1 MLGLGE
7 HVYLPIFDLP
17 ERTSPYPAN
26 VVTEYM
32 KIATAEA
39 ERGFNLQEH
48 TITEWTIKDLLDRFE
63 VLNKSVP
70 LAPLRW
76 NFAHVYTIAPQSI
89 RRAKALG
96 MTLGVHSVAM
106 YSPVKTLPPLRDIQD
121 SGIVW
126 GLGTDS
132 TIVAHYQPFITFW
145 WAVTG
150 KALHGRKVLE
160 QTVTREEALI
170 AHTRS
175 NAYVLFKEK
184 DLGSLEPGKL
194 ADLVV
199 LDRDYLSIPA
209 DDIINI
215 APVMTMV
222 GGRIVFDSSAEKSR

>member
-1 MLGLGE
+1 MDHQG
-7 HVYLPIFDLP
+7 
-17 ERTSPYPAN
+17 PA
-26 VVTEYM
+26 
-32 KIATAEA
+32 
-39 ERGFNLQEH
+39 R
-48 TITEWTIKDLLDRFE
+48 RFE

-76 NFAHVYTIAPQSI
+76 NFAHVYTITPQSI

-96 MTLGVHSVAM
+96 MTLRVHSVAM

-121 SGIVW
+121 SGTVW
-126 GLGTDS
+126 GLGTDRP
-132 TIVAHYQPFITFW
+132 H
-145 WAVTG
+145 
-150 KALHGRKVLE
+150 
-160 QTVTREEALI
+160 
-170 AHTRS
+170 RS
-175 NAYVLFKEK
+175 NAYVLFSEQ

-222 GGRIVFDSSAEKSR
+222 GGRIVFDSSVEKKPLADYTKPR